1 MRDHEGRMLEMIL
14 NSHRR
19 IRILQPLELSL
30 DFSKGNGRR
39 KIFSGNKKANL
50 KTKKEETQVKEET
63 QGEQQQTPEEKPIIY
78 ARTEN
83 VVDNIPAQINIE
95 IKVN

>member
-1 MRDHEGRMLEMIL
+1 MRDHEGRMLELIL

-19 IRILQPLELSL
+19 IRILQPLEPSL

-39 KIFSGNKKANL
+39 KILGVNRKTNL
-50 KTKKEETQVKEET
+50 KIKKEETP
-63 QGEQQQTPEEKPIIY
+63 PEEEQPQQPPEKLIIY

-83 VVDNIPAQINIE
+83 VVDNIPAQISIE
-95 IKVN
+95 IKVS